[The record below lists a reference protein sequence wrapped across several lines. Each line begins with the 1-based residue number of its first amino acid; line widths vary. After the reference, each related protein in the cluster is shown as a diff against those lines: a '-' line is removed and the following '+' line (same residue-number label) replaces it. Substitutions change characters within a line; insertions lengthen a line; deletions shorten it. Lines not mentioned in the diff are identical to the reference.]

1 MSPPLDV
8 AVTRWVHALQKDRE
22 PEAAQQLWDA
32 YFERLVALALDH
44 LRTHRSPRPAL
55 EDCEDVAIS
64 AFHSFCEAASAGRFP
79 QLEDRDDLWLIL
91 VVITRRKAARLIER
105 EGRQKRG
112 GQWNRAESSVDQLAG
127 REPGPEEAAI
137 TADLYRTLFARLG
150 DDRLRAATKL
160 RMEGWTVAEVAE
172 FLGCSIPTIDRRLRY
187 VRNVAQQLW
196 GPVFNGDESST
207 SRDQAGPENP

>member
-1 MSPPLDV
+1 MSPSLDV

-32 YFERLVALALDH
+32 YFERLVTLALDH

-64 AFHSFCEAASAGRFP
+64 AFHSFCQGAAAGKFP

-91 VVITRRKAARLIER
+91 VVITRRKVADLIER
-105 EGRQKRG
+105 EGAQKRG
-112 GQWNRAESSVDQLAG
+112 RQWNRAGPPLETLPAH
-127 REPGPEEAAI
+127 EPGPEEAAI
-137 TADLYRTLFARLG
+137 AADLYRTLFAKLG

-172 FLGCSIPTIDRRLRY
+172 FLGCSIPTIARRLRY
-187 VRNVAQQLW
+187 VRNLAQQLW
-196 GPVFNGDESST
+196 GPVLDVDGEK
-207 SRDQAGPENP
+207 A